1 MQQRQ
6 PQIAEI
12 ASDAEGSR
20 PSSQAVREPIGKF
33 YLSATSIAIEE
44 LSVCIQNGLWLVDIS
59 ALQLRLISAA
69 QCRAYA
75 VESKRLGKAAEISI
89 ERATALISMAHSWDA
104 LAEDM
109 ARYEAIV
116 KAEARN

>member
-1 MQQRQ
+1 MQKG
-6 PQIAEI
+6 PPPE
-12 ASDAEGSR
+12 
-20 PSSQAVREPIGKF
+20 V
-33 YLSATSIAIEE
+33 
-44 LSVCIQNGLWLVDIS
+44 VMNIS

-75 VESKRLGKAAEISI
+75 VECERLGKAAEISI
-89 ERATALISMAHSWDA
+89 ERATALISMAHSWDQ

-116 KAEARN
+116 KAEAQK

>member
-1 MQQRQ
+1 LTIFQQN
-6 PQIAEI
+6 AK
-12 ASDAEGSR
+12 R
-20 PSSQAVREPIGKF
+20 PPPEV
-33 YLSATSIAIEE
+33 
-44 LSVCIQNGLWLVDIS
+44 VMNIS
-59 ALQLRLISAA
+59 ALQSRLISAA

-75 VESKRLGKAAEISI
+75 VECERLGNAADISI
-89 ERATALISMAHSWDA
+89 ERATALISMAHGWDQ

>member
-1 MQQRQ
+1 M
-6 PQIAEI
+6 
-12 ASDAEGSR
+12 
-20 PSSQAVREPIGKF
+20 
-33 YLSATSIAIEE
+33 
-44 LSVCIQNGLWLVDIS
+44 NIS

-75 VESKRLGKAAEISI
+75 VECERLGKAAEISI
-89 ERATALISMAHSWDA
+89 ERATALISMAHSWDQ

-116 KAEARN
+116 KAEARNASALKS

>member
-1 MQQRQ
+1 MTIFQQN
-6 PQIAEI
+6 AK
-12 ASDAEGSR
+12 R
-20 PSSQAVREPIGKF
+20 PTPEV
-33 YLSATSIAIEE
+33 
-44 LSVCIQNGLWLVDIS
+44 VMNIS

-75 VESKRLGKAAEISI
+75 GECDRLGKVAEISI
-89 ERATALISMAHSWDA
+89 ERATALISMALSWDQ

-116 KAEARN
+116 KAEARK